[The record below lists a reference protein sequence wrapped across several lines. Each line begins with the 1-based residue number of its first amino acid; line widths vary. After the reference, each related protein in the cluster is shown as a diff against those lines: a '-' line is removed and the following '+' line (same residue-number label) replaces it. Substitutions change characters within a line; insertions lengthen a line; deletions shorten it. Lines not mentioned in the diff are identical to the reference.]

1 MDEKDVD
8 ARLPA
13 MERVLDVHSHKHD
26 RIYPLTEIAKTGV
39 VNDSLDGRN
48 FVIFYHAET
57 VSVLDD
63 KDISKSKQVGS
74 AVAFDAR
81 FKEKNL
87 YFSRDGRYFRVH
99 LTNSK
104 WDISGHCVEGELK
117 GERLWP
123 RAHSNNF
130 AFAYLAFFP
139 DAEIYTTE

>member
-1 MDEKDVD
+1 MFNSQNVLADMPVHATFKPWTSHALTTSKDSKAVKIEVFTD
-8 ARLPA
+8 PFSAESWA

-26 RIYPLTEIAKTGV
+26 RIYPLSEIAKTGV
-39 VNDSLDGRN
+39 VNDSLDGRI

-87 YFSRDGRYFRVH
+87 YFSRDG
-99 LTNSK
+99 K
-104 WDISGHCVEGELK
+104 
-117 GERLWP
+117 
-123 RAHSNNF
+123 
-130 AFAYLAFFP
+130 
-139 DAEIYTTE
+139 